1 MFSKQHINALNS
13 LHHTVHSVTPGVMDP
28 LKFGLIGGEGVEKIC

>member
-13 LHHTVHSVTPGVMDP
+13 LHHTV
-28 LKFGLIGGEGVEKIC
+28 KFGLIGGEGVEKIC